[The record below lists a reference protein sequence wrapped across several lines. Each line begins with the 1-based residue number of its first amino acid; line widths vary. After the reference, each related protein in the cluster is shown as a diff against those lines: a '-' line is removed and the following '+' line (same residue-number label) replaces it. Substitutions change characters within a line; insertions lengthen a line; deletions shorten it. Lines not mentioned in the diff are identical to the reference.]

1 MEKNAA
7 MTKKILV
14 VDDEPAI
21 ARLVRMSLSMEGFEV
36 REAKDGEQALAM
48 LAEWTP
54 DLVVLDVMMPGM
66 TGYDVCARLKKDS
79 RALAVKVVF
88 LTARGNSGDA
98 QQGFAVGADDYM
110 IKPFD
115 PDELLAKVRGM
126 LGVAA

>member
-1 MEKNAA
+1 

-21 ARLVRMSLSMEGFEV
+21 ARLVRMSLDMEGFEV
-36 REAKDGEQALAM
+36 REAKDGEQALDM
-48 LAEWTP
+48 LAEWMP

-88 LTARGNSGDA
+88 LTARGNLRDA
-98 QQGFAVGADDYM
+98 QTGFEAGGDDYVV
-110 IKPFD
+110 KPFD

-126 LGVAA
+126 LGVPA